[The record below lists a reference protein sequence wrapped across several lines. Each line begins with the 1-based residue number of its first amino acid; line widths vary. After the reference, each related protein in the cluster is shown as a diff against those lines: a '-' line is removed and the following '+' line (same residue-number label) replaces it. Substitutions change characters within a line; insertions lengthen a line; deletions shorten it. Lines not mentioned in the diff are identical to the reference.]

1 MCVYVCKKQQLN
13 KQLLHLHLNL
23 ATSWNNS
30 WPYIQNTI
38 EEKLNMIIKLKYKY
52 FDIKF
57 KKLMQEQIKTP
68 HKCVSFYPRVI
79 NNNDITFSNKEL
91 VFYGI
96 AIYIHPPR
104 FSLKM
109 ALKGRNM

>member
-1 MCVYVCKKQQLN
+1 
-13 KQLLHLHLNL
+13 
-23 ATSWNNS
+23 
-30 WPYIQNTI
+30 
-38 EEKLNMIIKLKYKY
+38 
-52 FDIKF
+52 
-57 KKLMQEQIKTP
+57 MQEQIKTP